1 MNHSTHQILTI
12 ITEAALENTLT
23 EEIEKLGANGYTIM
37 DVRGKGHHGL
47 RAGVWDA
54 SANIRI
60 ETICTTAVAEA
71 ISVLLKEKY
80 YDDYAMVM
88 FTSDISVLR
97 PEKF

>member
-1 MNHSTHQILTI
+1 MNHSAHQILTI

-37 DVRGKGHHGL
+37 DVRGKGDHGL
-47 RAGVWDA
+47 RAGGWDA

-60 ETICTTAVAEA
+60 ETICSTAVAEA

-88 FTSDISVLR
+88 FTSEISVLR
-97 PEKF
+97 PGKF